1 MDQGIRKNPLFSVV
15 YLQVFNI
22 EASGINLE
30 NHNAK
35 FFKYIQAI
43 EAVVN
48 RVKKFI
54 YENLQVS
61 VMLAFF
67 FDSLAEDREK

>member
-1 MDQGIRKNPLFSVV
+1 MDWGFVRIPFFMLFC
-15 YLQVFNI
+15 LQVFNI

-30 NHNAK
+30 NLNAK
-35 FFKYIQAI
+35 FFNIYT

-54 YENLQVS
+54 YENL
-61 VMLAFF
+61 
-67 FDSLAEDREK
+67 